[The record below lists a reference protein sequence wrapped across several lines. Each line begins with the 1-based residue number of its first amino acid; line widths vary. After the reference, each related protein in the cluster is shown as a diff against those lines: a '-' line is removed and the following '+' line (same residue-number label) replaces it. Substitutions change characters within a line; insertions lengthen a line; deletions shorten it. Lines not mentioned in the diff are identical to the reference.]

1 MPTDPGKPDTVFPY
15 TNRELSWLDFN
26 DRVLDEAFE
35 TENPL
40 IDRVN
45 FLGITASNLD
55 EFFMVRIAGLQEQV
69 RSGYAEPDPAGLPPS
84 RQLEV
89 LREKVLNFTY
99 RQAGCLQGLLLPAL
113 AGHGIRFLGAGE
125 LDDRQRVHMT
135 GYFDRIL
142 HPVLTPM
149 AVDRSRPFPVLVN
162 MAVYLGVRLRRE
174 QELRFAILQIPSVL
188 PRFIPLPSE
197 AGRTDFILLEDI
209 ISDNLHKLFDVHEI
223 RASVLFRLT
232 RNLDLEIDEDA
243 EDLFS
248 EIQEFIKKRKRGRP
262 VRLEIEPGCDERLRV
277 FLHEMLKVD
286 PSLVYETEG
295 PLDLAAFKK
304 LYGAE
309 AFADMRY
316 PAVRQVPAVDFPPGE
331 NLFDTI
337 RRRDRMVHHPYESF
351 DSVLDFI
358 RAAAEDD
365 RVLAIKQT
373 LYRVSGNSGIVGAL
387 MAAAERGK
395 QVTVLVELKARFDE
409 ENNILWAQK
418 LEEAGC
424 HVIYGLAGLK
434 IHCKIALVIRREEE
448 GIRRYIHL
456 GTGNYNDTTARLYT
470 DIGIFTA
477 KESFGAD
484 ASFLFNSLTG
494 YSRSPVYNR
503 LVAAPDDCRT
513 FFIRMITA
521 EMENS
526 RRGLPCGIT
535 IKVNSLVD
543 EAMIRLFYEASCA
556 GVPVRLIV
564 RGICCLVPGIPGVS
578 ENIRVVSI
586 VGRFLEHSRIFRFEN
601 GGVPKL
607 FLGSADLMPRN
618 LDRRVELL
626 FPVEEP
632 VLAARLQRILEITL
646 ADNVNTRTQDND
658 GRYVLI
664 RAAGEQRRDSQQEL
678 ETLAAAGWD
687 PAQAAEGTGGTK

>member
-1 MPTDPGKPDTVFPY
+1 MDSMTRYNAFPY

-35 TENPL
+35 TDTPL
-40 IDRVN
+40 MDRVN

-55 EFFMVRIAGLQEQV
+55 EFFMVRVAGLQEQV
-69 RSGYAEPDPAGLPPS
+69 RSGYAEPDPAGLVPA
-84 RQLEV
+84 RQLELIRERV
-89 LREKVLNFTY
+89 LQFSA

-113 AGHGIRFLGAGE
+113 AERGIRFLGIDD
-125 LDDRQRVHMT
+125 LDDRQRTHVT

-149 AVDRSRPFPVLVN
+149 AVDRSRPFPVLSN
-162 MAVYLGVRLRRE
+162 MSLYLGVRLRRE
-174 QELRFAILQIPSVL
+174 QESFFAILQIPGVL
-188 PRFIPLPSE
+188 PRFVPLPSQP
-197 AGRTDFILLEDI
+197 GYTDFILLEDI
-209 ISDNLHKLFDVHEI
+209 IAGNLHKLFEAHDL

-248 EIQEFIKKRKRGRP
+248 EIQEFLKKRRRGRP
-262 VRLEIEPGCDERLRV
+262 VRLEIEPDSDERLRV
-277 FLHEMLKVD
+277 FLYDMLKVD
-286 PSLVYETEG
+286 PSLVYEIEG

-304 LYGAE
+304 LYGLE
-309 AFADMRY
+309 AFTSLRQPQIR
-316 PAVRQVPAVDFPPGE
+316 PAPASDFPPDE
-331 NLFDTI
+331 NRFDCI

-351 DSVLDFI
+351 DPVVDFI
-358 RAAAEDD
+358 RAAADDD

-387 MAAAERGK
+387 MRAADRGK

-409 ENNILWAQK
+409 ENNILWAQR

-448 GIRRYIHL
+448 GIRRYVHL

-477 KESFGAD
+477 KEVYGAD
-484 ASFLFNSLTG
+484 ASSLFNSLTG
-494 YSRSPVYNR
+494 YSRAPVFNR
-503 LVAAPDDCRT
+503 LVAAPDDCRAFLT
-513 FFIRMITA
+513 RMIRT

-526 RRGLPCGIT
+526 RRGLSCGVT

-543 EAMIRLFYEASCA
+543 EGMIRLLYEASSA
-556 GVPVRLIV
+556 GVPIRLIV

-578 ENIRVVSI
+578 ENIRVASI

-601 GGVPKL
+601 GGDTKL
-607 FLGSADLMPRN
+607 YLGSADLMPRN

-632 VLAARLQRILEITL
+632 VLADRLKRILDITL
-646 ADNVNTRTQDND
+646 DDNANTRTQDSD
-658 GRYVLI
+658 GRYNRI
-664 RAAGEQRRDSQQEL
+664 RTAGEPRRDSQSQL
-678 ETLAAAGWD
+678 EALAAAGWNSGLTD
-687 PAQAAEGTGGTK
+687 RAGI